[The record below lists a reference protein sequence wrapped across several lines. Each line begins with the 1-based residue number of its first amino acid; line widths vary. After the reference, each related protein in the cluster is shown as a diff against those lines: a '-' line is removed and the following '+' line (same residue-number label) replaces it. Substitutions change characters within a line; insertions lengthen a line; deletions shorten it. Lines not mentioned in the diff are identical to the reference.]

1 MTRRFWIYNDAT
13 FAEALTTLGK
23 GLASNNA
30 QAAMR
35 TGSDR
40 IACRKFE

>member
-1 MTRRFWIYNDAT
+1 MTVGVRPIPITTNAT
-13 FAEALTTLGK
+13 GYFAI
-23 GLASNNA
+23 
-30 QAAMR
+30 R